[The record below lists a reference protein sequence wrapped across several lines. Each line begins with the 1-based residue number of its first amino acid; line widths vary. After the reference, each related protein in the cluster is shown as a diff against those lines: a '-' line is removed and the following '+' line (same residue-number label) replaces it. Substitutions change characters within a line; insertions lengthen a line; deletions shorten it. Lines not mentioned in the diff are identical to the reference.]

1 MHPCGPEAEPAC
13 AEDWG
18 SDPSVLRGAR
28 GGIQGSPG
36 RAQRAHAA
44 MSESGLDRCVSAFR
58 PKYCNLFVLVGKRGT
73 ISCDK
78 TQYC

>member
-1 MHPCGPEAEPAC
+1 MHPCGGPGAEPAC

-36 RAQRAHAA
+36 YAQGTHAA
-44 MSESGLDRCVSAFR
+44 MSESGPDRRDSAYIAHILVS
-58 PKYCNLFVLVGKRGT
+58 N
-73 ISCDK
+73 
-78 TQYC
+78 